1 MKKAVM
7 AFVMLLSS
15 VFLANSVAFADD
27 VKIQEP
33 TVTTVAKAPETAS
46 IFEMD
51 KQAAAQSPKACAEA
65 QLLSQAELDDT
76 KGAAPRSYRYTCV
89 TCGARH
95 GGVYSPYYCFNCW
108 GKR

>member
-33 TVTTVAKAPETAS
+33 TPVTAAAPATSS
-46 IFEMD
+46 IFEMG
-51 KQAAAQSPKACAEA
+51 KQAAAQSPEACAQA

-76 KGAAPRSYRYTCV
+76 KGAAPRSYTYTCV